1 MIKAKL
7 TLVIKLDITDMKGWL
22 RNRAHYNNSGDSS
35 SPSPVQNGCN
45 IGDVTLLAVVDSL
58 EHAICSFLN

>member
-7 TLVIKLDITDMKGWL
+7 TFVIKLDITDMKGWL
-22 RNRAHYNNSGDSS
+22 RKHYNNSGDAS

-58 EHAICSFLN
+58 EHAICSFWN